1 MNVVDNFDLDSENL
15 KRREESEYERNFEIL
30 IFDFKETRSNYLI
43 NNQIEIDSIMYD
55 RNYCIFIELSIVI
68 FPKCV

>member
-1 MNVVDNFDLDSENL
+1 M
-15 KRREESEYERNFEIL
+15 REESEYERNFEIL